1 MTDEKFYEETIE
13 SLRREN
19 DELMDTI
26 IDLKYKL
33 EKSKE
38 NELRDFLRTLYAD
51 VKTELQKEKYK
62 QTDLTVDEI
71 DGEIKNNDKEIL
83 TNIKN
88 AIEEFQ
94 KTYKISL

>member
-1 MTDEKFYEETIE
+1 MTDEKFYEEIIE
-13 SLRREN
+13 SLRREI

-26 IDLKYKL
+26 IDLRFKL

-38 NELRDFLRTLYAD
+38 NELRDFLRMLYAD